1 MFQNSRVFSPTCVLA
16 LNRLCPICEPMKT
29 TALTTALALT
39 LMSSAVQAQSFDR
52 VVQAE
57 VLPGWRNDDGSHTAA
72 LRITLNPGWKTY
84 WRAPG
89 DAGIPPRITWRGS
102 RNIEAVDL
110 DWPTPEVFD
119 QNGMRSI
126 GYSEEV
132 VIPVH
137 VAPQTQGKPV
147 TVKAQLEI
155 GVCRDICVPQTIKV
169 KAELPPQ
176 GARDARIAT
185 AIVDQPLSAQDA
197 HVGAVTCKVDPTKDG
212 LRLTATVKMPH
223 AGGTEVAVIE
233 TGDPQIWVAEGTTT
247 RRGNTLVA
255 QTEMMHV
262 DEVPFMLDRSAIR
275 ITVLGSKHAV
285 DIRGCSG

>member
-1 MFQNSRVFSPTCVLA
+1 
-16 LNRLCPICEPMKT
+16 MKV
-29 TALTTALALT
+29 TALKSLFAFAL
-39 LMSSAVQAQSFDR
+39 MGSAAFAQSFDR

-102 RNIEAVDL
+102 RNLGAVDL
-110 DWPTPEVFD
+110 SWPTPEVFD

-132 VIPVH
+132 VIPVQI
-137 VAPQTQGKPV
+137 APGRSDKPM

-155 GVCRDICVPQTIKV
+155 GVCRDICVPQTIRV
-169 KAELPPQ
+169 KAELPAA
-176 GARDARIAT
+176 GARDVRIVT
-185 AIVDQPLSAQDA
+185 ALVDQPLTAQEGQ
-197 HVGAVTCKVDPTKDG
+197 VGTVNCAVRPTADG
-212 LRLTATVKMPH
+212 LRLTATINMPH
-223 AGGTEVAVIE
+223 TGGSEVAVIE
-233 TGDPQIWVAEGTTT
+233 AGDPQIWVAEGTTT

-255 QTEMMHV
+255 ETEMMHV
-262 DEVPFMLDRSAIR
+262 DEQPFMLDRSNIR

-285 DIRGCSG
+285 DIQGCSG